1 MSVYASFRQ
10 LISLMGAVVLASA
23 LSACGGSGSDA
34 SSPGS
39 GGTTGGGEVVVKP
52 TNALNLLA
60 GAFGGL
66 GAIDGVGSA
75 ARFCAPSGVAVD
87 RSGSVYVAD
96 QCNDTIRKIT
106 PDGVVTTFAGSPG
119 DPGSTDG
126 VGSVARFRQPS
137 GIAVDSGGTLY
148 VADQYNSTIRKVTP
162 DGVVTT
168 LAGRAGERGRADGI
182 GSAARFDSPYGL
194 AVDGR
199 GNVYVTDSNTIR
211 KITPEG
217 MVTTLA
223 GSAGESGN
231 ADGSGSAA
239 RFSSLNGV
247 AVDSRGNVYATDAT
261 AIRKITPEGVVTT
274 WAGRAGELGSADGPV
289 GEARFGIPIG
299 IAVDSRGEVYVADAG
314 IPGIRL
320 NNTIRKITSDGL
332 VTTLAGSAGKEGS
345 ADGRGSAARFNWP
358 KGLAVDASGN
368 VYVADSSSGTIRKI
382 NPEGMVTTLAGR
394 AKVTGSEDGSGGA
407 ARFELPQGLAVDS
420 RGNVYVSDSFT
431 IRKVTPE
438 GAVTT
443 LAGRAGERGNADG
456 PGSAARFN
464 SASGVTV
471 DGRGNLYVADTG
483 NNTIRKVTPDGVVT
497 TLAGRGGHSG
507 IKDGIGSAAEF
518 GSPQGLVVDSSGN
531 VYVAEYLGSAA
542 LDAYSTD
549 NAIRKITPEGMVTTL
564 AGRAGQRGSADGS
577 SGAARFD
584 TPVGIAVDGGGNL
597 YVADSSTHTIRK
609 ISTDGM
615 VTTLAGRAYE
625 PGSAD
630 GLGSAARFNRPRGL
644 AVDSNGTVYVAD
656 TGNSTIRKIT
666 PDGVVSS
673 LMINGLPNRN
683 VNAPIGIALSGDKLY
698 ITTESAVAWVW
709 R

>member
-1 MSVYASFRQ
+1 
-10 LISLMGAVVLASA
+10 MGAVVLASA